1 MNPIE
6 QIALSSPWWTGRD
19 WEGTDRNIISAL
31 TSGINMRHIEKYL
44 VKYPAVEII
53 RGPRQ
58 IGKTT
63 EIKMIIRELIAKG
76 MNPKSIGYLTADIL
90 SKHKELFEVLKSFS
104 QHLNLNRIK
113 NGVFFIDEVSS
124 IKDWQKAVKGF
135 IDMGLG
141 ENIQLVLTGS
151 SSIELKRGYERMPG
165 RRGRGNDYLF
175 LPVSLSKFCSL
186 TNPDKRIQEWEFKE
200 ILKSQKYFERFKEGL
215 SMDSAF
221 YRKCFMDYIKIGGFP
236 RCVSDFV
243 KYKEILSETLFI
255 NQSVLFSEFEKYK
268 KSITTLMQIIGEIAR
283 DISTPVSFN
292 TIMRNIELASAN
304 TVKEYVEML
313 GLTYLGLQIFCID
326 ISRKKVFN
334 KKDKKIYLIDP
345 VVFKVLEDKFR
356 ILFPPESNMAE
367 NMTAVHLGR
376 LFLKEWADIGI
387 LNELFYWKSSKGN
400 EVDFIIFLD
409 DKPFGIEVKYQ
420 NIVSKW
426 DEMSIRKGIGR
437 GMVITRDVFEY
448 GEIPKIPLWAFLL
461 LDMK

>member
-165 RRGRGNDYLF
+165 RRGMLRHF
-175 LPVSLSKFCSL
+175 FSK
-186 TNPDKRIQEWEFKE
+186 
-200 ILKSQKYFERFKEGL
+200 
-215 SMDSAF
+215 
-221 YRKCFMDYIKIGGFP
+221 P
-236 RCVSDFV
+236 R
-243 KYKEILSETLFI
+243 
-255 NQSVLFSEFEKYK
+255 
-268 KSITTLMQIIGEIAR
+268 
-283 DISTPVSFN
+283 
-292 TIMRNIELASAN
+292 
-304 TVKEYVEML
+304 
-313 GLTYLGLQIFCID
+313 
-326 ISRKKVFN
+326 
-334 KKDKKIYLIDP
+334 
-345 VVFKVLEDKFR
+345 
-356 ILFPPESNMAE
+356 
-367 NMTAVHLGR
+367 R
-376 LFLKEWADIGI
+376 L
-387 LNELFYWKSSKGN
+387 
-400 EVDFIIFLD
+400 
-409 DKPFGIEVKYQ
+409 
-420 NIVSKW
+420 
-426 DEMSIRKGIGR
+426 RC
-437 GMVITRDVFEY
+437 
-448 GEIPKIPLWAFLL
+448 
-461 LDMK
+461 